1 MTDLRIATLNDARSR
16 RSAEKRAAVEDAIMQ
31 LRETRQAV
39 TFVSVAREAKVSR
52 QYLYNNFADE
62 IGEERVETRAE
73 TEVIDGKKVPLRT
86 PEEYRHIEAAL
97 RNKIERLETELR
109 DARAEKAKAD
119 RTAERERGKAQD
131 AHGPAPAEAIDE
143 RLEAERDEQRPN
155 ARARHRDARGLR
167 WLASRSYPTRVWSV
181 STCVIQYR
189 SKCCLRYEGDA
200 PSLCGLGTSRI

>member
-1 MTDLRIATLNDARSR
+1 MTTGPDLRIATLNDARSR
-16 RSAEKRAAVEDAIMQ
+16 RSAEKRAAVEDAIKR
-31 LRETRQAV
+31 LRDTRQAV

-109 DARAEKAKAD
+109 EARAGKAKAD
-119 RTAERERGKAQD
+119 RTAERERGKAEHWRQLYT
-131 AHGPAPAEAIDE
+131 AA
-143 RLEAERDEQRPN
+143 L
-155 ARARHRDARGLR
+155 AR
-167 WLASRSYPTRVWSV
+167 V
-181 STCVIQYR
+181 SPGQTP
-189 SKCCLRYEGDA
+189 EPMP
-200 PSLCGLGTSRI
+200 PSED

>member
-39 TFVSVAREAKVSR
+39 TYVSVAREAKVSR

-86 PEEYRHIEAAL
+86 PEEYRHIEAAFRYAATAASAPGPNSCC
-97 RNKIERLETELR
+97 RN
-109 DARAEKAKAD
+109 DD
-119 RTAERERGKAQD
+119 
-131 AHGPAPAEAIDE
+131 
-143 RLEAERDEQRPN
+143 
-155 ARARHRDARGLR
+155 
-167 WLASRSYPTRVWSV
+167 
-181 STCVIQYR
+181 
-189 SKCCLRYEGDA
+189 
-200 PSLCGLGTSRI
+200 GTFTGGM